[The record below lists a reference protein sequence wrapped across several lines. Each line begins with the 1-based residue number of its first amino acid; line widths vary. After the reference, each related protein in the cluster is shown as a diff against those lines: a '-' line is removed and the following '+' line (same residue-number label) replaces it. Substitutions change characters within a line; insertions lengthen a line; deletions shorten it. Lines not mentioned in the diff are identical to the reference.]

1 MGWPETG
8 TERLESGGMRDGDA
22 AEYWRL
28 VGEAWERE
36 KAADRMAREAWE
48 FRQRAEKLLDRM
60 GEGEGA
66 A

>member
-1 MGWPETG
+1 MGQPETG
-8 TERLESGGMRDGDA
+8 AERLEGGGMMDGDA

-36 KAADRMAREAWE
+36 KAADRMAREAWSL
-48 FRQRAEKLLDRM
+48 RQRAARLLDRM